1 MLNVLES
8 SDLEKILANALKK
21 EMAKLLEVAKES
33 HKKEVYTNKEMLEL
47 LDVHPKTLKK
57 YRDNG
62 WIGFTQYDD
71 KFYYSSADLQHF
83 LNYRH
88 EIPFAYK

>member
-21 EMAKLLEVAKES
+21 EM
-33 HKKEVYTNKEMLEL
+33 HEL

>member
-1 MLNVLES
+1 
-8 SDLEKILANALKK
+8 
-21 EMAKLLEVAKES
+21 
-33 HKKEVYTNKEMLEL
+33 MLEL

>member
-21 EMAKLLEVAKES
+21 EMAKLLEEAKVS
-33 HKKEVYTNKEMLEL
+33 QKKEVYTNKEMLEL

-71 KFYYSSADLQHF
+71 KFYYSSDDLQHF